1 MKKYV
6 SILAVAGISM
16 LLITQ
21 VSCKK
26 DKDLTLAREGYV
38 NFISGKVLLVQADG
52 NEAEAAVGDVVKE
65 GMKIKTDG
73 DKSLSEIYFGE
84 NAIKILGNTVVS
96 VEKLITNIK
105 TNGEE
110 SVFVVENGSAFSRV
124 KQKLSKDDSYTVK
137 TTTAIAAVRGTDF
150 LVTQEDGKSN
160 VACVEGLVAV
170 LNQSLGSGEPLV
182 LEDKEEVDVVEGKDM
197 VKQQIA
203 ADKLRMLNIISEIRD
218 MRMEIRRKYEEQ
230 REEILQHVKD
240 QKEKNKTMLE
250 EQREKDKALVE
261 DQKARDRALIDEA
274 KGKADESAKE
284 SLDQAKGEMESA
296 KAVDKDAST
305 SAAKEQME
313 STKPKIEKPKINMDQ
328 FKQ

>member
-26 DKDLTLAREGYV
+26 DKELTLAREGYV
-38 NFISGKVLLVQADG
+38 NFLSGNVMLVQADG
-52 NEAEAAVGDVVKE
+52 SKTEAGIGDVIKE
-65 GMKIKTDG
+65 EMKISTDG
-73 DKSLSEIYFGE
+73 KNSMAEIYIGE
-84 NAIKILGNTVVS
+84 NVIKVLGNTIINI
-96 VEKLITNIK
+96 EKLNTNIE

-110 SVFVVENGSAFSRV
+110 SIFVVEKGQVFSRV
-124 KQKLSKDDSYTVK
+124 KQKLSKKDNYTVK
-137 TTTAIAAVRGTDF
+137 TPTAIAAVRGTDF
-150 LVTQEDGKSN
+150 LVSQEGEKSN

-170 LNQSLGSGEPLV
+170 LNQSLGSGEPMV

-197 VKQQIA
+197 VKQQIS
-203 ADKLRMLNIISEIRD
+203 ADKMRMLNIISEIKD

-274 KGKADESAKE
+274 KGTADESAKE
-284 SLDQAKGEMESA
+284 SLDKAKGEMESA
-296 KAVDKDAST
+296 KAVDKDEST

-313 STKPKIEKPKINMDQ
+313 STKPKIEKPKIDMDQ

>member
-26 DKDLTLAREGYV
+26 DKELTLAREGYV
-38 NFISGKVLLVQADG
+38 NFLSGNVMLVQADG
-52 NEAEAAVGDVVKE
+52 SKTEAGIGDAIKE
-65 GMKIKTDG
+65 DMKISTDG
-73 DKSLSEIYFGE
+73 KDSMAEIYIGE
-84 NAIKILGNTVVS
+84 NVIKVLGNTIINI
-96 VEKLITNIK
+96 EKLNTNIE

-110 SVFVVENGSAFSRV
+110 SLFVVEKGRVFSRV
-124 KQKLSKDDSYTVK
+124 KQKLSKKDNYTVK
-137 TTTAIAAVRGTDF
+137 TPTAIAAVRGTDF
-150 LVTQEDGKSN
+150 LVSQEDEKSN

-170 LNQSLGSGEPLV
+170 LNQSLGSGEPMV

-197 VKQQIA
+197 VKQQIS
-203 ADKLRMLNIISEIRD
+203 ADKMRMLNIISEIKD

-274 KGKADESAKE
+274 KGTADESAKE
-284 SLDQAKGEMESA
+284 SLDKAKDEMESA
-296 KAVDKDAST
+296 RAVDKDEST

-313 STKPKIEKPKINMDQ
+313 STKPKIEKPKIDMDQ